1 MNGGEHEWERG
12 LEAPQTPSHGP
23 LLVSQD
29 LASETASDS
38 QVALTSEN
46 WDSRSQGRGQV
57 IEQELTEFGHISEY
71 SREER
76 IGFDFH
82 AVS

>member
-1 MNGGEHEWERG
+1 MSGRGG

-46 WDSRSQGRGQV
+46 WDSRGQGRGQV
-57 IEQELTEFGHISEY
+57 IEQELTEFLVIADTIHGMKTPTPY
-71 SREER
+71 TC
-76 IGFDFH
+76 
-82 AVS
+82 